1 MPNKGTDLGE
11 QKSCFFLI
19 TQAFDQLLNKDF
31 ILLEVL
37 NRIGAIFVL
46 VLQNIRGVARY
57 GFPGDELSVFGG

>member
-11 QKSCFFLI
+11 QKSFFFLI
-19 TQAFDQLLNKDF
+19 AQVFDQLLNKDF

-46 VLQNIRGVARY
+46 VLQNIRSVARFS
-57 GFPGDELSVFGG
+57 FPVDALSVFGG